1 MTRTI
6 IRVTRWAAVCTA
18 WLVPALAAAQTSSPD
33 QGPERPERPTGLP
46 SSMNWTFN
54 FDAAWG
60 NFGYKNSRFNDP
72 KENVPENFGNY
83 WFEGYVKPKVSA
95 QHTFES
101 TSQLYGTVSAVGER
115 TYGSA
120 PQLVGSDF
128 SSFLPEDLSIG
139 WRSGKSMGGTE
150 NLVDVTVGRAPYQL
164 GHGFLLYDGAAE
176 GGSRGGYWSNAR
188 KAFAFAAIGRLKP
201 THHTIESFYLKKDD
215 LPEHVTG
222 TELWGGNYEFRP
234 DEHTTLGVTY
244 MKFWAKPDVS
254 PERDHLNVFNVR
266 AYTAPIPSA
275 RDLSFEFEYAAERN
289 ADVLDSNAWTLQG
302 AYQLSAVPW
311 KPKITYRY
319 AYFEGDD
326 PSTPR
331 KEGFDPLLLGFSDWG
346 TWWQGEIGGEYFL
359 VNSNLRSSLLRAHV
373 SPTESIGAGA
383 MYFNFA
389 LDKPASYAPGVTDSH
404 LAFEVDLYTDWK
416 INRNFTASFVVAFAN
431 PGNAVAQAGGSTRNF
446 NYGMVYLAYG
456 Y

>member
-1 MTRTI
+1 
-6 IRVTRWAAVCTA
+6 
-18 WLVPALAAAQTSSPD
+18 
-33 QGPERPERPTGLP
+33 
-46 SSMNWTFN
+46 
-54 FDAAWG
+54 
-60 NFGYKNSRFNDP
+60 
-72 KENVPENFGNY
+72 
-83 WFEGYVKPKVSA
+83 
-95 QHTFES
+95 
-101 TSQLYGTVSAVGER
+101 VGER

-120 PQLVGSDF
+120 PQLAGSDF

-139 WRSGKSMGGTE
+139 WRSGKSMGATE

-311 KPKITYRY
+311 KPKVTYRY

-326 PSTPR
+326 SSTPR
-331 KEGFDPLLLGFSDWG
+331 NEGFDPLLLGFSDWG